1 MVQICIQNLGNRR
14 IDSVDTS
21 RKVIEIIHE
30 NGIDW
35 MHSCGKKGRCTT
47 CKMLILEGREN
58 LSLET
63 PQELQFRSLGRLAP
77 SERLACQ
84 TQLLKKSI
92 TIKVLD
98 PYKFPHLMYTK

>member
-1 MVQICIQNLGNRR
+1 MQA
-14 IDSVDTS
+14 
-21 RKVIEIIHE
+21 
-30 NGIDW
+30 
-35 MHSCGKKGRCTT
+35 CGKKGRCTT
-47 CKMLILEGREN
+47 CKMLILEGLEN

-84 TQLLKKSI
+84 TQLLKKSL

-98 PYKFPHLMYTK
+98 PYKFPHLMYTE